1 VTSAAIDLRGRVTRH
16 ARGHAARGLTL
27 VEVMIGL
34 VIGMLVCLAAFSSAR
49 VFFASQRQAVGVGAS
64 SANAASALAA
74 IKNDIANG
82 GLGFFGD
89 TAYLCAKLNLGLDHK
104 PVADG
109 VDFAP
114 VMATRDGANDVLDV
128 VYGNQVAAGATVR
141 LASASNGTQASLK
154 TLLPVSAG
162 QAVLIA
168 PASTGQPCTVR
179 SVTASTPPTVDARQ
193 QLSFGAGGKH
203 NQASFGEQPVYGE
216 NARVSLLGQ
225 LQWRRYAVEGTDLK
239 LTHVIDG
246 SSAVLLR
253 HVIGLRVEYGTA
265 AAAPGSST
273 LEGWREPVEA
283 GWQTLD
289 ADNIGRVRALRVGV
303 VVRSPQP
310 EKPDASGN
318 CTASTE
324 KPQLFGNTIE
334 PDVADW
340 QCYRYRSVVVVAPM
354 RNILYGMRS

>member
-1 VTSAAIDLRGRVTRH
+1 MTAAAIERGRSN
-16 ARGHAARGLTL
+16 AGRGRAVRGLTL
-27 VEVMIGL
+27 IELMVGL
-34 VIGMLVCLAAFSSAR
+34 VIGMLVSLAAVSSAR
-49 VFFASQRQAVGVGAS
+49 VFLASQRQAVAVGAG

-74 IKNDIANG
+74 IKNDVANG

-89 TAYLCAKLNLGLDHK
+89 SAYLCAKLNLGLGEK
-104 PVADG
+104 SVADG

-114 VMATRDGANDVLDV
+114 VMATRVGGNDVLDV

-141 LASASNGTQASLK
+141 LASATDGRQASLK
-154 TLLPVSAG
+154 TLLPVKAG

-168 PASTGQPCTVR
+168 PTSAGQPCTVR
-179 SVTASTPPTVDARQ
+179 SVTASTPPTVEARQ
-193 QLSFGAGGKH
+193 SLAFGPAGRH
-203 NQASFGEQPVYGE
+203 NQASFSEQPGYGE
-216 NARVSLLGQ
+216 NARVTLLGQ
-225 LQWRRYAVEGTDLK
+225 LHWNRYAVEGTDLK

-273 LEGWREPVEA
+273 LEGWRESVEA
-283 GWQTLD
+283 GWEALD
-289 ADNIGRVRALRVGV
+289 ADNIGRVRAVRVGI

-310 EKPDASGN
+310 EKPEPGSA

-324 KPQLFGNTIE
+324 KPQLFGNTVE

-340 QCYRYRSVVVVAPM
+340 QCYRYRSVVVVAPL